1 VPPARFPI
9 PTITRSISTNKKGTA
24 MRFLIVFF
32 VIGFATLF
40 AYGQQPNKEQ
50 AVDKVPT
57 VSAEKPA
64 SFWMA
69 KKLEHSKSI
78 LEALTKGEFDKVAS
92 DAEQMR
98 LIGKLESFVRRSNPD
113 YVTQT
118 HTFELANKELIRQ
131 AKRKNSEGAV
141 LAFNQLT
148 SSCVACHMLLREGVQ

>member
-1 VPPARFPI
+1 
-9 PTITRSISTNKKGTA
+9 
-24 MRFLIVFF
+24 MRFLIVIF
-32 VIGFATLF
+32 VLGFASLF
-40 AYGQQPNKEQ
+40 AYGQQPNQEQ
-50 AVDKVPT
+50 ADDKAPKVT
-57 VSAEKPA
+57 SEKPA

-78 LEALTKGEFDKVAS
+78 LEALTKGEFDRVAS

-113 YVTQT
+113 YVSQT

-131 AKRKNSEGAV
+131 AKRKNAEGAV

-148 SSCVACHMLLREGVQ
+148 TSCISCHELLREGVQ